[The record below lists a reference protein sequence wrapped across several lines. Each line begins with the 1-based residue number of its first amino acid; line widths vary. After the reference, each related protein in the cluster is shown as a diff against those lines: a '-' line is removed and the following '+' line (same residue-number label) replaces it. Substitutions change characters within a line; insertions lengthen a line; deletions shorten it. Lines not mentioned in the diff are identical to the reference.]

1 MEFFYQNQNSL
12 ISENIKWLK
21 IFESLN
27 SIKKKLHDSLIDQYL
42 LYKQVS
48 EINKE
53 IAYNESETIQGEV
66 VVDNVSSAL
75 IGFTKVLN
83 GKLDYFLDGYALI
96 ALKGREIK
104 IPIKQK
110 FRVEPFSRKITI
122 LKDYEWK

>member
-1 MEFFYQNQNSL
+1 MSYQIYDDNSKQNQVAD
-12 ISENIKWLK
+12 WQ
-21 IFESLN
+21 F
-27 SIKKKLHDSLIDQYL
+27 
-42 LYKQVS
+42 

-53 IAYNESETIQGEV
+53 IAYNVSEPIQGEV

-96 ALKGREIK
+96 AIKGRDIK

-122 LKDYEWK
+122 LKDYE